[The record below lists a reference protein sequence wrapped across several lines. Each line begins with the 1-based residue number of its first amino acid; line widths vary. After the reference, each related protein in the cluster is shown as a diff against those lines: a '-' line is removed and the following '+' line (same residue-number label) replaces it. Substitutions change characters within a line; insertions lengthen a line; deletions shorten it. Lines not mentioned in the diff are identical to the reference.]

1 MIECLNTF
9 VSPLGRMESL
19 VHKDVH
25 YFVDFAHTP
34 DALEKTLSYLSQVK
48 QSGRIILLTGAMGDR
63 DRFKRP
69 LMGKIADQYAD
80 IIVLADEDPG
90 DEDRMQIIQEVKNGI
105 RRNDG
110 DNLFIIPD
118 RELAIKFITEITK
131 P

>member
-1 MIECLNTF
+1 
-9 VSPLGRMESL
+9 MESL

-34 DALEKTLSYLSQVK
+34 DALDKTLSYLSQVK